1 MRKMNKLSKFFL
13 LLTLFNL
20 FFYYSKANENISK
33 KLSHANIYI
42 EYGEVGKAL
51 SILETIDSN
60 NFEALVTFGR
70 AYLKV
75 GEFDK
80 AKTYFEDAIFS
91 SELQDE
97 DAYLGIAKAYLEIGK
112 LKDAYK
118 NIRPLLKSSYKP
130 VETELILI
138 EIELRTGYKDDAKK
152 RILKLLENRRNDQ
165 NAIIGYAQYL
175 FLNKNPNDAVLYLEQ
190 QILKNKNIPKV
201 YVYLGKIKDIMGLQN
216 EKKDLFLEA
225 AKIYK
230 KQGYNLRAKILL
242 ETADE
247 IRFTHNRN
255 DNITSDIQE
264 EEKENNEQ
272 LQNRDNIYVDRELE
286 NNKKVQKE
294 QPDIE
299 KKLELEV
306 VEENTNI
313 INIKI
318 KNNLPKVT
326 LDTSWLSE
334 ASKNKNFVPFK
345 TKDIFFGSGFL
356 INDGSYVITNYHVI
370 KDTSIVLI
378 RTGNGK
384 ESVAKVAYYDKKI
397 DLAILKL
404 ISKVGDEDEVFYV
417 NNFEDPKPGT
427 DALVIGYPL
436 PDFLG
441 ASLPSITEGV
451 VAKTTGLGDNPNN
464 FLITSKVNSGNSGGP
479 IVDKRGCLIGIAVGK
494 LDTKAMLE
502 NLDLLPED
510 MNIGIKSSNA
520 SKILDLQ
527 NKNQCKLRKN
537 FNRVDLYELLL
548 PKVVFIVAGN

>member
-1 MRKMNKLSKFFL
+1 MNKLSKFFL

>member
-1 MRKMNKLSKFFL
+1 MNKLSKFFL

-51 SILETIDSN
+51 SILETIDSK
-60 NFEALVTFGR
+60 NFEALITFGR

-138 EIELRTGYKDDAKK
+138 EIELKTGYKDDAKK
-152 RILKLLENRRNDQ
+152 RILKLLENRRNDP
-165 NAIIGYAQYL
+165 NAIIGYARYL
-175 FLNKNPNDAVLYLEQ
+175 FINENPNDAVLFLEQ
-190 QILKNKNIPKV
+190 QIFKNKNIPKF
-201 YVYLGKIKDIMGLQN
+201 YVYLGKIKGIMGLQN

-255 DNITSDIQE
+255 NIITSDIQE
-264 EEKENNEQ
+264 EEKEKNEHQ
-272 LQNRDNIYVDRELE
+272 KNKDNKYVDRELE

-294 QPDIE
+294 QPNIE

-370 KDTSIVLI
+370 QDTSIVLI

-384 ESVAKVAYYDKKI
+384 ESVAKVAYYDKRI

-404 ISKVGDEDEVFYV
+404 INKVGDENEVFYI

-494 LDTKAMLE
+494 LDTKTILE

-510 MNIGIKSSNA
+510 MNIGIKSSNVF
-520 SKILDLQ
+520 KILGLQ

>member
-51 SILETIDSN
+51 SILDTIDSN

-138 EIELRTGYKDDAKK
+138 EIKLRTGYKDDAKK
-152 RILKLLENRRNDQ
+152 RILKLLENRRNDP
-165 NAIIGYAQYL
+165 NAIIGYAKYL
-175 FLNKNPNDAVLYLEQ
+175 FLNENPNDAVLYLEQ

-201 YVYLGKIKDIMGLQN
+201 YVYLGKIKGIMGLQN

-225 AKIYK
+225 ATIYK

-255 DNITSDIQE
+255 DNITSDIQK

-286 NNKKVQKE
+286 NNKKKQKE
-294 QPDIE
+294 QPNIE

-370 KDTSIVLI
+370 QDTSIVLI

-384 ESVAKVAYYDKKI
+384 ESAAKVAYYDKKI

-404 ISKVGDEDEVFYV
+404 ISKVGNENEVFYV

-451 VAKTTGLGDNPNN
+451 VAKTKGLGDNPNN

-520 SKILDLQ
+520 SKILGLQ